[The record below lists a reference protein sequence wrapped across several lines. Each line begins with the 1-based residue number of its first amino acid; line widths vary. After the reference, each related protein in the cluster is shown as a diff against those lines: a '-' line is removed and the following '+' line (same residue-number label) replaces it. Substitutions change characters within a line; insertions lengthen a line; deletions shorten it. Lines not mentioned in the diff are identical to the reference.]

1 MRDEARVGR
10 RFIIGGVVQGVGF
23 RPWVWRLAQQI
34 GLTGQV
40 SNNGQGVSI
49 DVFGSAD
56 AIRAFEAGLSQP
68 PPAAR
73 ILSLQGQE
81 IPWQAVDSFTIA
93 ASGPA
98 DQPGRRVSIPPDLA
112 TCADCQAEITDASAR
127 RFGYALTNC
136 TQCGP
141 RFSIATEIPYD
152 RVHTTMAAFPMCA
165 DCRREYQN
173 PGDRRFHAQPI
184 ACPVCGPKL
193 GLVDSAGQ
201 TLDATDPIGAAARM
215 LGQGHI
221 LAVKGIGG
229 FHLAC
234 DAGESRVV
242 RLLRERKRREQK
254 PFAVMVRD
262 VAAAEGLAVLDDAER
277 NLLSSIERPIVLVR
291 RRLDAHLAAEVAP
304 DNPLVGIMLAY
315 SPLHHLLLARTGP
328 LVMTSGNL
336 SDEPMAFTDGDAR
349 ARLAGIADA
358 FLVHERPIENPCDDS
373 VARVIAHRPVFFR
386 RSRGHVPQ
394 AIRLAAPVAPTL
406 ACGAHLKNTFCLA
419 QGHDA
424 YLGPHI
430 GDLDNL
436 ETLQAF
442 ERAVARLQRFVGI
455 QPEII
460 VHDLHP
466 DYASTRYALA
476 RPEARKVAVQHHHA
490 HVAACMAEHGLTG
503 SVIGVTYDGTGL
515 GTDGTA
521 WGGEI
526 LVADFAGFQRVAS
539 LRPLALPGGDQ
550 AIRQVWRLALAL
562 LDDAFQGQPPLDAL
576 ALFRAVPDAQVAL
589 VRRMMAEG
597 LNTPLAHGAGRY
609 FDAMGALALAV
620 GQSAFEGQV
629 AMQCN
634 FVADPTETGV
644 YEFVL
649 DTSLQPWS
657 IDLRPMVRQATLDLV
672 AGQSAAVV
680 CARFHN
686 TLVSAT
692 AMAVNTVR
700 QQVGKLPVVL
710 TGGCFQNQRLAES
723 LLATLSPE
731 HSVTLHRL
739 IPPGDGGLALG
750 QVMVSQAVA
759 DGG

>member
-1 MRDEARVGR
+1 MRDETRAGR

-23 RPWVWRLAQQI
+23 RPWAWRLAQQA
-34 GLTGQV
+34 GLTGHV
-40 SNNGQGVSI
+40 CNNGEGVFI
-49 DVFGSAD
+49 EIFGHRA
-56 AIRAFEAGLSQP
+56 AIAAFEAGLSQP

-73 ILSLQGQE
+73 VLTLQGQD
-81 IPWQAVDSFTIA
+81 IPWQAVDAFVIA
-93 ASGPA
+93 DSGPA

-112 TCADCQAEITDASAR
+112 TCADCLAEITDPAQR

-152 RVHTTMAAFPMCA
+152 RVHTTMAGFPMCA
-165 DCRREYQN
+165 DCRREYQD
-173 PGDRRFHAQPI
+173 PADRRFHAQPI

-193 GLVDSAGQ
+193 ALLDAQGQ

-215 LGQGHI
+215 LGQGRI

-234 DAGESRVV
+234 EAGDARAVL
-242 RLLRERKRREQK
+242 LLRERKRREQK

-262 VAAAEGLAVLDDAER
+262 LAAAEALSLLDHAER
-277 NLLSSIERPIVLVR
+277 ALLTSVERPIVLVR
-291 RRLDAHLAAEVAP
+291 RKPDAHLAPEVAP

-315 SPLHHLLLARTGP
+315 SPLHHLLLAQTGP

-336 SDEPMAFTDGDAR
+336 SDEPMAFVDDEAR
-349 ARLAGIADA
+349 ARLGGIADA
-358 FLVHERPIENPCDDS
+358 FLVHQRPIENPCDDS
-373 VARVIAHRPVFFR
+373 VGRVIAGRPVYFR
-386 RSRGHVPQ
+386 RSRGHVPK
-394 AIRLAAPVAPTL
+394 AIRLSTPVAPIL

-460 VHDLHP
+460 AHDLHP

-476 RPEARKVAVQHHHA
+476 RPEARKIAVQHHHA
-490 HVAACMAEHGLTG
+490 HVAACMAEHGLRG
-503 SVIGVTYDGTGL
+503 PVIGITYDGTGL

-526 LVADFAGFQRVAS
+526 LVATLAGFQRVVS
-539 LRPLALPGGDQ
+539 LRPMALAGGDQ

-562 LDDAFQGQPPLDAL
+562 LDDAFDGQPPLDAL
-576 ALFRAVPDAQVAL
+576 ALFRSVPESQVTL
-589 VRRMMAEG
+589 VRRMVAEK
-597 LNTPLAHGAGRY
+597 LNAPLAHGAGRY
-609 FDAMGALALAV
+609 FDALGALALAAP
-620 GQSAFEGQV
+620 QSAFEGQI
-629 AMQCN
+629 AMRCN
-634 FVADPTETGV
+634 FVADPTETGT
-644 YEFVL
+644 YDFAL

-657 IDLRPMVRQATLDLV
+657 IDLRPMVRQATRDLV
-672 AGQSAAVV
+672 AGQAAAVV
-680 CARFHN
+680 SARFHN
-686 TLVSAT
+686 TLAAAT
-692 AMAVNTVR
+692 VQAVRTVR
-700 QQVGKLPVVL
+700 QSFGQLPVVL
-710 TGGCFQNQRLAES
+710 TGGCFQNERLTTS
-723 LLATLSPE
+723 LLTALSPE
-731 HSVTLHRL
+731 FSVHGHAS

-750 QVMVSQAVA
+750 QAVIA
-759 DGG
+759 HTVVEAG